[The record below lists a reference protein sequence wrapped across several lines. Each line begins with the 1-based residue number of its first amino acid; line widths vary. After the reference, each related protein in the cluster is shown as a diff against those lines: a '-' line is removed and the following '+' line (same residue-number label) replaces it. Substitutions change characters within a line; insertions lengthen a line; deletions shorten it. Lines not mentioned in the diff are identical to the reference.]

1 MEKIILEGPVEC
13 DKEDGGRVLI
23 AQIAHVVGESENSDE
38 GLYVRIQSWSESK
51 MHPQMDALIGKKVR
65 VTIEI
70 IEED

>member
-51 MHPQMDALIGKKVR
+51 MHP
-65 VTIEI
+65 
-70 IEED
+70 